1 MPDVFTVPLFE
12 LFAAGNHFV
21 NITRRKPKR
30 RRTYRRLGLAAF
42 SLAPYGGGLG
52 VFSLPPYGGGL
63 GGFSLPPCGGG
74 LGVCSLPPCGGGW
87 GGGTPL
93 PGSLALT
100 PPTSA
105 FPYEGRGGWGR

>member
-63 GGFSLPPCGGG
+63 GVF
-74 LGVCSLPPCGGGW
+74 SLPPCGGGW
-87 GGGTPL
+87 GWGTPL